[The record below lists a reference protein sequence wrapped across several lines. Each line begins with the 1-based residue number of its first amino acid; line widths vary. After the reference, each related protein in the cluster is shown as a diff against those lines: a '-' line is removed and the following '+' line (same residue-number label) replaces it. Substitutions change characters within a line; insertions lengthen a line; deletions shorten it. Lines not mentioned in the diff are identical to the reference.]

1 MHIGEKIAEVL
12 RQKHMTK
19 QELGRTLGMS
29 GSAATYLTTRPT
41 IDVETLHKIGTA
53 VNYNFFRHYPVEE
66 RDGSTSLT
74 AGAGQAEKSENEK
87 MIDELKQKMSEKDRI
102 ILALKREI
110 VLQKQENDYLKKI
123 NNLLEMQGKK

>member
-41 IDVETLHKIGTA
+41 IDVETLHKIGEA

-66 RDGSTSLT
+66 GT
-74 AGAGQAEKSENEK
+74 GNGQVAKDEKDK
-87 MIDELKQKMSEKDRI
+87 ALDELKQKIGEKDRI
-102 ILALKREI
+102 ILALKREV
-110 VLQKQENDYLKKI
+110 VLMKQENEYLKEI
-123 NNLLEMQGKK
+123 NLLLKKNTE

>member
-12 RQKHMTK
+12 KQKHMTK

-53 VNYNFFRHYPVEE
+53 VNYNFFRYYPVQESNGE
-66 RDGSTSLT
+66 GGGSASLT
-74 AGAGQAEKSENEK
+74 AGDK
-87 MIDELKQKMSEKDRI
+87 MIDELKQK
-102 ILALKREI
+102 
-110 VLQKQENDYLKKI
+110 
-123 NNLLEMQGKK
+123 

>member
-12 RQKHMTK
+12 KQKHMTK

-66 RDGSTSLT
+66 GQ
-74 AGAGQAEKSENEK
+74 GAGDKGQAAKDEKDK
-87 MIDELKQKMSEKDRI
+87 MIDELKQKMMEKDRTI
-102 ILALKREI
+102 IALKRE
-110 VLQKQENDYLKKI
+110 VELRKQENEYLKKI
-123 NNLLEMQGKK
+123 NELLEMKK